1 MRQLVWFLLAML
13 LALML
18 FLASASPAFADRGMI
33 PVSDVSVY
41 GPGQKA
47 IIAWDGEEEILIL
60 STDVYASGDT
70 MVLELLPLPAEPQG
84 IAAGDFDSFV
94 RVEELMT
101 EHFPFSWWDRYEAPL
116 AGEDKGIEIVFHQK
130 IGAHDITL
138 VRASDVAEL
147 IHWAEGFLEDY
158 GMAQE
163 VSSPKLES
171 VAGDYIA
178 DGFEF
183 FVFDLIEVTS
193 NPRSIEPIIY
203 RFETD
208 FLYYPLVISSL
219 ASGETEISLFLLTPG
234 LINLAELPMGMT
246 IGLLYGQP
254 VRFEIDGEELHSIDS
269 EIAELLGDSAWL
281 TAVKYEGALEALQS
295 DLKLYS
301 GCPTPELTFRSLGGN
316 CTAGEGSTATISL
329 WGNEV
334 LFSGS
339 VIAPTPCHE
348 LEAELVIPSNTI
360 YPQGIIV
367 NITAYDRGTICIEC
381 LGKLAFSG
389 EIEHL
394 NPGEYDILI
403 LYDGSTIAQQRIKI
417 EPPGSSLIPDYLL
430 QVLREQE
437 IQRLE
442 LTAVDGSAAY
452 VVEGVARA
460 KLFWLIPIHVEIK
473 TTIDA
478 QSGELLQEEMPWWA
492 FFCKLPPR
500 GTGE

>member
-1 MRQLVWFLLAML
+1 MKRVMWFLLAML
-13 LALML
+13 LAPML
-18 FLASASPAFADRGMI
+18 FLASASPSFADRGMI

-47 IIAWDGEEEILIL
+47 IIAWDGEVEILIL

-84 IAAGDFDSFV
+84 IAAGEFDSFV

-101 EHFPFSWWDRYEAPL
+101 EHFPYSWGDRTEAPL
-116 AGEDKGIEIVFHQK
+116 ADKGEGIEIVFHQR
-130 IGAHDITL
+130 IGAHDITV

-147 IHWAEGFLEDY
+147 INWAEGFLEDR
-158 GMAQE
+158 GMAQD

-171 VAGDYIA
+171 VAGDYIEE
-178 DGFEF
+178 GFEF

-193 NPRSIEPIIY
+193 DPRSIEPVIY

-219 ASGETEISLFLLTPG
+219 ASGETEITLFLLTPG

-254 VRFEIDGEELHSIDS
+254 VRFEIDGEELRSIDS

-281 TAVKYEGALEALQS
+281 TAVKYEGTLEALQS
-295 DLKLYS
+295 DLKLHS
-301 GCPTPELTFRSLGGN
+301 GRTIPELTFRSVGGN
-316 CTAGEGSTATISL
+316 CTADGGSTATISL
-329 WGNEV
+329 WDNKV

-339 VIAPTPCHE
+339 LIAPTPCHE
-348 LEAELVIPSNTI
+348 LEAELVPIVILI
-360 YPQGIIV
+360 YPPRIV
-367 NITAYDRGTICIEC
+367 VDITAYERPDTICIQC
-381 LGKLAFSG
+381 LGEIQFSG
-389 EIEHL
+389 EIEQL
-394 NPGEYDILI
+394 SPGEYDILI
-403 LYDGSTIAQQRIKI
+403 LYEGSTIAQQRIEI
-417 EPPGSSLIPDYLL
+417 EPAESLIPDFIL

-437 IQRLE
+437 IQRVE
-442 LTAVDGSAAY
+442 LAAVDGKAAY
-452 VVEGVARA
+452 VVEGVAEARLLG
-460 KLFWLIPIHVEIK
+460 LFPIDMRIK

-478 QSGELLQEEMPWWA
+478 QSGELLQEETPWWA

-500 GTGE
+500 GLG